1 MKKKYN
7 FSNLVSVG
15 PLDQRMLLNVENRVH
30 LNILYNLLKGDSTLR
45 IYENIFEESNLP
57 IYDEN
62 NEKYVSEIIVH
73 LSPCQKK
80 YKDKLILPDDI
91 QYSSGDTGES
101 SSDGEKEWVSGRK
114 CIRGRGSGTTGEA
127 LQYYGSAYAGCRCLL
142 GPRRERHL

>member
-73 LSPCQKK
+73 LSLCQKNIK
-80 YKDKLILPDDI
+80 I
-91 QYSSGDTGES
+91 S
-101 SSDGEKEWVSGRK
+101 
-114 CIRGRGSGTTGEA
+114 
-127 LQYYGSAYAGCRCLL
+127 
-142 GPRRERHL
+142 